1 MVNAF
6 FAKEKLTNALLKDLA
21 LLCMNNNVVLRTRH
35 IAGCLNVVADNLSR
49 GVKCDDHF
57 YEVHTECNIPRALTP
72 AHIKSQILLH
82 N

>member
-21 LLCMNNNVVLRTRH
+21 LLCMNKNVVLHTRH
-35 IAGCLNVVADNLSR
+35 VAGCLNVVADNLSS

-57 YEVHTECNIPRALTP
+57 YVAHTECNIPLALSSCP
-72 AHIKSQILLH
+72 YKISNIAA
-82 N
+82 